1 MSRRVAALGL
11 LLMQLLERGGAG
23 VHRRDPTAALEQ
35 RAHCG
40 GGPQVRLRGG
50 GLTMHE
56 WIILPAKDLEVV
68 ACVVHAP
75 RV

>member
-1 MSRRVAALGL
+1 MSRRVAALCL
-11 LLMQLLERGGAG
+11 LLMQILERGGAG

-35 RAHCG
+35 RAHC